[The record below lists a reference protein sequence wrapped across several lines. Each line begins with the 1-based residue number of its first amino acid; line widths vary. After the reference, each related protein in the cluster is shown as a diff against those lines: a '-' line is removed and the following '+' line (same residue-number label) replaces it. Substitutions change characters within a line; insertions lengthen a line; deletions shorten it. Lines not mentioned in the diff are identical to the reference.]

1 MERNSDSLDSLC
13 SADYAGG
20 VSLGAL
26 ISSDLVAAH
35 NADISIYKFITYPG
49 VSVCHGVYL
58 DTHRI

>member
-1 MERNSDSLDSLC
+1 LDSVCLV
-13 SADYAGG
+13 DYAGG

-35 NADISIYKFITYPG
+35 NADISIYKFIVYPA
-49 VSVCHGVYL
+49 VSSCHGVYL